1 MKPKIITKNIFVDS
15 RGFFVE
21 NFKEQNFSE
30 KFIQDNLSFS
40 SNKGTVRGMHF
51 QTGKSSQTKLV
62 TVLKGK
68 IIDVVMNMETFDV
81 FSFELCSQKL
91 DSLLVPN
98 NYAHGFMTLE
108 DNTLVSYKVDN
119 HYSKDS
125 EGSINWRDKIFEGF
139 WPKFDEYF
147 LSEKDESA
155 PFLEN
160 AK

>member
-81 FSFELCSQKL
+81 FSFEPRFFLVLVALVVVLVAFFLVVAVAPCRFCYYQPESHQNHHQDHQKQ
-91 DSLLVPN
+91 
-98 NYAHGFMTLE
+98 
-108 DNTLVSYKVDN
+108 K
-119 HYSKDS
+119 
-125 EGSINWRDKIFEGF
+125 
-139 WPKFDEYF
+139 
-147 LSEKDESA
+147 
-155 PFLEN
+155 
-160 AK
+160 